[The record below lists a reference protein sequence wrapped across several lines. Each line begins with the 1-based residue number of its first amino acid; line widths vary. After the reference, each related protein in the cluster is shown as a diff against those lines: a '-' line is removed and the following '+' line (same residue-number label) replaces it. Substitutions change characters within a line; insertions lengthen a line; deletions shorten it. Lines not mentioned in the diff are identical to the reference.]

1 MPYAVTDSKLEM
13 LDNKVLVKPIKPL
26 EKTPG
31 GIILP
36 DVAQEKTR
44 EGEVISVGPGK
55 VLEDGSRGEM
65 QVKEGD
71 HVLFE
76 HYNTNDI
83 LIDGEEYRIMFEP
96 SILAKLK
103 I

>member
-1 MPYAVTDSKLEM
+1 MAYAVTDSKLEM
-13 LDNKVLVKPIKPL
+13 LDNKVLFKPFKPL
-26 EKTPG
+26 EKTAG
-31 GIILP
+31 GILLP

-44 EGEVISVGPGK
+44 EGTVISAGPGK
-55 VLEDGSRGEM
+55 VLEDGSRGKM

-83 LIDGEEYRIMFEP
+83 LIDGEEHRIMFEP
-96 SILAKLK
+96 SILAKL
-103 I
+103 IT